1 MSNSSKNFYK
11 KLLGEVG
18 EKQAEKYLKKL
29 KYKILEKNFQSNVGE
44 IDIIAKDGDAYVFIE
59 VKTRTSVTYG
69 EPMEAVTRAKQR
81 HIIRTAELYLY
92 QNSIDSTAVMIRFDV
107 IEIKND
113 NGDMQ
118 VNHIINAFGA

>member
-1 MSNSSKNFYK
+1 MSNSPKNFYK